1 MNRTR
6 VGVLALLIGLTV
18 IAPTY
23 AAGPEAK
30 TKRISITSGEQQ
42 RAGDAYIWK
51 RSVSQNGRFVAFESD
66 QKLVATD
73 DSSTISDIYVRNRKT
88 GKTQIVSVPSGTK
101 EGGGSAFA
109 PEISADGRFVVF
121 EGGSET
127 LVPFDSNNAVDV
139 FVHDRK
145 TGKTKRVSLSSSG
158 TQADDGGFQ
167 PSISPN
173 GRYVAFTSV
182 SDDLVSGD
190 SNGLTDIFVHDR
202 ETGKTRRVSVDS
214 SGAESN
220 GSSERPSVADDGTVA
235 FSSGADN
242 LVGGDGNSLYD
253 IFVHNLKTGE
263 TERVSVASGGAEGDS
278 SSLSA
283 AISRNGNVVAFKSA
297 ATTFVAG
304 TSGVYEEIWVHFM
317 SGGKTKLITK
327 GMGGAPSDG
336 SSSMHGGALSYNGRY
351 VAFTSY
357 ATNLVAGDTNGL
369 SDMFWYD
376 RKTGKM
382 KRISVTFDGSQLDQG
397 VLEGAVSGDGRYVA
411 FDTAATNVLGNELGN
426 DNTVF
431 IRGPLH
437 KS

>member
-18 IAPTY
+18 IAPTH
-23 AAGPEAK
+23 AAGPKAK

-42 RAGDAYIWK
+42 RPGDAYIWQ
-51 RSVSQNGRFVAFESD
+51 RSLSQNGRFVAFESD

-88 GKTQIVSVPSGTK
+88 GKTQIVSVPSDTK
-101 EGGGSAFA
+101 EGGGSAST
-109 PEISADGRFVVF
+109 PGISADGRFVVF

-127 LVPFDSNNAVDV
+127 LVPSDSNNAVDV

-182 SDDLVSGD
+182 SDDLVTGD
-190 SNGLTDIFVHDR
+190 TNGLTDIFLHDR
-202 ETGKTRRVSVDS
+202 ETGKTKRVSVDS

-242 LVGGDGNSLYD
+242 LVAGDINGSYD
-253 IFVHNLKTGE
+253 VFVHDLKSKE
-263 TERVSVASGGAEGDS
+263 TVLASVTTSGVHGLTTSD
-278 SSLSA
+278 SA
-283 AISRNGNVVAFKSA
+283 AISRNGNVVAFKS
-297 ATTFVAG
+297 TTMFDAG
-304 TSGVYEEIWVHFM
+304 TSGLYEEIWVHFM